1 MEELQE
7 VKNQIKEFVKVCNHE
22 KSLELLEKLATG
34 KMLRSKLI
42 LKIAGISI
50 ESIKLCAVVEMI
62 HAASLLHDDVID
74 EANTRRGRPSVNALY
89 DNKTAI
95 MFRDILY
102 SRAFTELSQMD
113 KNIAYT
119 ISNAVTLLSI
129 GEMIDVDLTN
139 TFNKSYD
146 KYLDMIYKKT
156 ASLIEASSKAAA
168 ILSKKD
174 ENKYALYGKN
184 LGLAFQMVDDILDIT
199 QDSKTL
205 GKPAMLDFVEG
216 KVTIPYLLLYERI
229 ENKTKLEALYKKE
242 LTKIF
247 FKSTCSSFKSK
258 LGRLRQINRLS
269 SRTCKFCLAQCHIFS
284 KDSLSSF
291 LIDNNKPY
299 PCPSEWDIPLF
310 PVSITRPLWS
320 TNLAL

>member
-1 MEELQE
+1 MEELE
-7 VKNQIKEFVKVCNHE
+7 KVKNQIREFVSVCDHQ

-74 EANTRRGRPSVNALY
+74 EANTRRGQPSVNALY

-95 MFRDILY
+95 MFGDILY

-129 GEMIDVDLTN
+129 GEMMDVDLTN

-216 KVTIPYLLLYERI
+216 KVTIPYLLLHERI

-242 LTKIF
+242 LT
-247 FKSTCSSFKSK
+247 S
-258 LGRLRQINRLS
+258 
-269 SRTCKFCLAQCHIFS
+269 
-284 KDSLSSF
+284 DESLW
-291 LIDNNKPY
+291 IK
-299 PCPSEWDIPLF
+299 EQMT
-310 PVSITRPLWS
+310 ITRALDDS
-320 TNLAL
+320 IALAKQIGNIAIDAVKDEEDSETLIFIMKAMIEREF

>member
-1 MEELQE
+1 MEELLE

-42 LKIAGISI
+42 LKIAGVTK

-74 EANTRRGRPSVNALY
+74 EADTRRGQPSVNALY
-89 DNKTAI
+89 DNKTSI
-95 MFRDILY
+95 MFGDILY

-113 KNIAYT
+113 KRVAYT

-139 TFNKSYD
+139 SFNKSYD
-146 KYLDMIYKKT
+146 LYLDMIYKKT
-156 ASLIEASSKAAA
+156 ASLIEASAKAAA
-168 ILSKKD
+168 IIAGLD
-174 ENKYALYGKN
+174 EEKYALYGKN

-199 QDSKTL
+199 QDSATL

-216 KVTIPYLLLYERI
+216 KVTIPYLLLHERV
-229 ENKTKLEALYKKE
+229 EDKTKLESLYKKE
-242 LTKIF
+242 LT
-247 FKSTCSSFKSK
+247 TEESSWIKEQM
-258 LGRLRQINRLS
+258 QITNALN
-269 SRTCKFCLAQCHIFS
+269 
-284 KDSLSSF
+284 DSILQAKAIGNEAINAV
-291 LIDNNKPY
+291 IDEENSQTLVMIMKAMI
-299 PCPSEWDIPLF
+299 EREF
-310 PVSITRPLWS
+310 
-320 TNLAL
+320 

>member
-1 MEELQE
+1 MEELLE

-42 LKIAGISI
+42 LKIAGVTK

-74 EANTRRGRPSVNALY
+74 EADTRRGQPSVNALY
-89 DNKTAI
+89 DNKTSI
-95 MFRDILY
+95 MFGDILY

-113 KNIAYT
+113 KRVAFT

-139 TFNKSYD
+139 SFNKSYD
-146 KYLDMIYKKT
+146 LYLDMIYKKT
-156 ASLIEASSKAAA
+156 ASLIEASAKAASIIA
-168 ILSKKD
+168 GLD
-174 ENKYALYGKN
+174 EEKYALYGKN

-199 QDSKTL
+199 QDSATL

-216 KVTIPYLLLYERI
+216 KVTIPYLLLHERV
-229 ENKTKLEALYKKE
+229 EDKTKLESLYKKE
-242 LTKIF
+242 LTNEESAWIKEQM
-247 FKSTCSSFKSK
+247 
-258 LGRLRQINRLS
+258 QITNALN
-269 SRTCKFCLAQCHIFS
+269 
-284 KDSLSSF
+284 DSILQAKAIGNEAINAV
-291 LIDNNKPY
+291 IDEENSQTLVMIMKAMI
-299 PCPSEWDIPLF
+299 EREF
-310 PVSITRPLWS
+310 
-320 TNLAL
+320 

>member
-42 LKIAGISI
+42 LKIAGVNE

-74 EANTRRGRPSVNALY
+74 EADTRRGQPSVNALY
-89 DNKTAI
+89 DNKTSI
-95 MFRDILY
+95 MFGDILY

-113 KNIAYT
+113 KRVAYT

-139 TFNKSYD
+139 SFNKSYD
-146 KYLDMIYKKT
+146 LYLDMIYKKT
-156 ASLIEASSKAAA
+156 ASLIEASAKAAA
-168 ILSKKD
+168 IIAGLD

-199 QDSKTL
+199 QDSATL

-216 KVTIPYLLLYERI
+216 KVTIPYLLLHERVQD
-229 ENKTKLEALYKKE
+229 KTKLESLYKKE
-242 LTKIF
+242 L
-247 FKSTCSSFKSK
+247 SAEESSWIKE
-258 LGRLRQINRLS
+258 QM
-269 SRTCKFCLAQCHIFS
+269 
-284 KDSLSSF
+284 
-291 LIDNNKPY
+291 
-299 PCPSEWDIPLF
+299 
-310 PVSITRPLWS
+310 SIT
-320 TNLAL
+320 NALNDSILQAKAIGNEAINAVIDEENSQTLVMIMKAMIEREF